1 MGNRYEKAIKEAI
14 NKKYEPLEFEVEP
27 SVDDIFQWDITI
39 GNVHFQCISSGDFE
53 EQTSE
58 PYALEV
64 QDSEQTIPLLNFL
77 KEHEEEL
84 AEYMERWK

>member
-1 MGNRYEKAIKEAI
+1 MGNRYEKAI
-14 NKKYEPLEFEVEP
+14 NKKFEPLEFEVEP
-27 SVDDIFQWDITI
+27 SVDDILRWDITI
-39 GNVHFQCISSGDFE
+39 GGVHFRCISSGDFE
-53 EQTSE
+53 KQTSE
-58 PYALEV
+58 PFALEV